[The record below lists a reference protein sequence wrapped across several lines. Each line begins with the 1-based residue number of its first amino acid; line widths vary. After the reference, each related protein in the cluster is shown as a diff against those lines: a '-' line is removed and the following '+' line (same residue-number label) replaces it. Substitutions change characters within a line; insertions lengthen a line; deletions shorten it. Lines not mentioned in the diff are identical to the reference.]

1 MCAREWGT
9 IFHAGVARSPYVRVN
24 VPTCAGTVR
33 ANLRPHSWKFVP
45 GLTCAG
51 QFALRARVKVPV
63 LRPGLEHLFAFVPGG
78 LPYGCINTPARARDN
93 APDAAKLGLTNDFE
107 VC

>member
-1 MCAREWGT
+1 MRRDNSRESKAPLLEICAWPHVRET
-9 IFHAGVARSPYVRVN
+9 IRA
-24 VPTCAGTVR
+24 TC
-33 ANLRPHSWKFVP
+33 
-45 GLTCAG
+45 
-51 QFALRARVKVPV
+51 ARVKVPV

>member
-1 MCAREWGT
+1 MYPHDACVDSRESK
-9 IFHAGVARSPYVRVN
+9 ASR
-24 VPTCAGTVR
+24 
-33 ANLRPHSWKFVP
+33 LQFVP
-45 GLTCAG
+45 SLACVCR
-51 QFALRARVKVPV
+51 FALRARVKVPV
-63 LRPGLEHLFAFVPGG
+63 LRQSPEHLFGFVPGG